1 MKTNNSIATMK
12 NLQLLSQVVYS
23 NSMAVVEQH
32 NFFFEN
38 LWDKSISATEKIDE
52 IEKGI
57 VPEIVDV
64 IKNPFEIKSIY
75 FDVLK
80 SSTHRNNAYS
90 YNFYCFYE
98 RGKRGNNAIFDR
110 CFK

>member
-1 MKTNNSIATMK
+1 MHKLEKKRNRLRWLPSIYIASATMK

-32 NFFFEN
+32 HFFFEN

-64 IKNPFEIKSIY
+64 IKNPFEIKSIF

-80 SSTHRNNAYS
+80 SITTEIM
-90 YNFYCFYE
+90 FILKLLLFL
-98 RGKRGNNAIFDR
+98 
-110 CFK
+110 